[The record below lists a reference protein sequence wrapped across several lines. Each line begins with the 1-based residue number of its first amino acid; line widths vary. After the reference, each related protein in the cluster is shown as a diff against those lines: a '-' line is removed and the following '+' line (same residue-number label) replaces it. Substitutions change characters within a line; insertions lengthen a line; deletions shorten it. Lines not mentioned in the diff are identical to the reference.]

1 MLILFISES
10 ICSDIL
16 LKLGFIALVIFPPIV
31 NSVFILDG
39 ELYVYIISF
48 FIIFF
53 GLLTIFFGFPFNINR
68 DILDIELSFIV
79 GFMA

>member
-53 GLLTIFFGFPFNINR
+53 GLLTIFLVFLLI
-68 DILDIELSFIV
+68 
-79 GFMA
+79 